1 VDAEPTAGTHQFQ
14 SFDCADLI
22 RIALVALLA
31 TATWFRLWEP
41 LPRLTDVSCCCG
53 SFMQLAL
60 GVVGGA
66 MNYAR
71 LATAAVVS
79 TVAYYVYGFLVEG
92 LLIRKDFAP
101 YTAVY
106 RPAEAV
112 PRYMPLGLVCT
123 LIATFVIAL
132 IYAKGYEGGSGAA
145 EGARFGLLVAL
156 FVVCIF
162 VVPNYVTLN
171 IGGKLAAEL
180 ALSTF
185 FQWLLVCIV
194 IGLIYKP
201 AITEMH

>member
-1 VDAEPTAGTHQFQ
+1 MQ
-14 SFDCADLI
+14 LI
-22 RIALVALLA
+22 RIALLAAGIAMAAHIVERTVHRQPVTPMSAEIGIVLALVSWAVITLPMSV
-31 TATWFRLWEP
+31 WPGGSMRL
-41 LPRLTDVSCCCG
+41 LTDQYLKAIAFFWLLGTVVTSSSRMRGLSWALVLC
-53 SFMQLAL
+53 SIPLAVT
-60 GVVGGA
+60 GVK
-66 MNYAR
+66 NYVFGEN
-71 LATAAVVS
+71 LLS
-79 TVAYYVYGFLVEG
+79 TGVRGFT
-92 LLIRKDFAP
+92 R
-101 YTAVY
+101 
-106 RPAEAV
+106 
-112 PRYMPLGLVCT
+112 
-123 LIATFVIAL
+123 IA
-132 IYAKGYEGGSGAA
+132 GYEGGSGAA